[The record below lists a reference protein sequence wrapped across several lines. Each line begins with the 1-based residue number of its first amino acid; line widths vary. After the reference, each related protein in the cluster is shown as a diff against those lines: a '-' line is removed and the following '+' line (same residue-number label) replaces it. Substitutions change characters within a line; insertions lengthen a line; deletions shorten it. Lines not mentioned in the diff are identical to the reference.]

1 MRTRR
6 LGTAGQGI
14 RMGRHYNIVAK
25 VIMVVQEKNQIKG

>member
-14 RMGRHYNIVAK
+14 VMGGLWNSEIEIKKMTVAL
-25 VIMVVQEKNQIKG
+25 